1 MSNLSPISE
10 CELDVT
16 VGGEDG
22 GCGDGGCGVG
32 DGGLGIAGDI
42 GSIGLDASSIDGSSL
57 VGPAEGCPCGVDWG
71 DGGIGAGGA
80 L

>member
-10 CELDVT
+10 SDLAIT

-22 GCGDGGCGVG
+22 GCGDGACGMG
-32 DGGLGIAGDI
+32 DGAAGVVGDI
-42 GSIGLDASSIDGSSL
+42 GSIGLDASSIDGSSID
-57 VGPAEGCPCGVDWG
+57 CGSWG